1 MKQLLKCGLVA
12 ALAVVSFNAQAAN
25 VDANTAKTTANKF
38 IKQKY
43 AQQGKMMAPAS
54 ADFKLAYTEAS
65 SVSGNAY

>member
-1 MKQLLKCGLVA
+1 MKMKQLLKCGLVA

-43 AQQGKMMAPAS
+43 AQQGKMMAPAT
-54 ADFKLAYTEAS
+54 AQTS
-65 SVSGNAY
+65 SSHTPRLRR